1 MNPNPSRPR
10 LRLRLTGAAEAAVR
24 AGHPW
29 VYSDKVRDPS
39 RDGIQGELAVV
50 YDRNDRFLAL
60 GLYDPGSP
68 LAIRILHKGAPVS
81 LDAPWWA
88 ARLDAAL
95 QRRLPVASPQTTGY
109 RILNG
114 ESDGFPGLVLDRY
127 GDCLVLKAYT
137 PSWLGSLGGS
147 SPATAAQSMAPSMAP
162 PLPGLNLV
170 ELLQA
175 RLQPARIVLRL
186 SRNIAAS
193 AESLG
198 LADGQNLLG
207 TDTSHSVVFHEDGI
221 AFDSDVVRGQ
231 KTGFFLDQ
239 RGNRREVGRMASG
252 ASILNVFSFSGGFSV
267 HAARGGAREVTDLD
281 ISPHALATARRNM
294 ALNIRHPAVA
304 RARHHQVHADAF
316 PWLEKAPRGAWDIVI
331 LDPPS
336 FAKREQERLGAIE
349 AYQRLARLGA
359 PCVAPGGCLLAASC
373 SAHVSTDE
381 FLSATRHAL
390 RASGLEWTEERIAGH
405 EPDHPADFPEAR
417 YLKALYVRRT
427 R

>member
-1 MNPNPSRPR
+1 MNPHTSRPR

-29 VYSDKVRDPS
+29 VYSDKVRDQNREGFP
-39 RDGIQGELAVV
+39 GELAVV
-50 YDRNDRFLAL
+50 YDRGDRFLAL

-68 LAIRILHKGAPVS
+68 LALRILHKGAPVT

-114 ESDGFPGLVLDRY
+114 ESDGFPGLVVDRY

-137 PSWLGSLGGS
+137 PSWLGSLGP
-147 SPATAAQSMAPSMAP
+147 SPREATTSSMAPSQLP
-162 PLPGLNLV
+162 PIPGLNLV
-170 ELLQA
+170 RLLQH

-207 TDTSHSVVFHEDGI
+207 SDTSPSVVFHEDGI
-221 AFDSDVVRGQ
+221 AFESDVVRGQ

-239 RGNRREVGRMASG
+239 RGNRREVGRRASG
-252 ASILNVFSFSGGFSV
+252 ASVLNVFSFSGGFSV
-267 HAARGGAREVTDLD
+267 HAAQGGAREVTDLD

-294 ALNIRHPAVA
+294 SLNIGHSSVA
-304 RARHHQVHADAF
+304 RATHQQVHADAF

-336 FAKREQERLGAIE
+336 FAKREHERAGAIE

-373 SAHVSTDE
+373 SAHVSTEE
-381 FLSATRHAL
+381 FLAATRHAL
-390 RASGLEWTEERIAGH
+390 RASGLEWTEERVAGH
-405 EPDHPADFPEAR
+405 EPDHPAAFPEAR
-417 YLKALYVRRT
+417 YQIGRAHV
-427 R
+427 